1 MGQIMNNLEQYLK
14 TASRGTYGK
23 TRVLI
28 RAELEANIRI
38 RSKELEHHGLTETQ
52 AINRALEELGTPNF
66 VSTGMTGVYT
76 MKTFKKAVL
85 PLSITAALFAATLP
99 FGVAQIQAVI
109 PNFGKWL
116 IYDKEERAPFLS
128 LYDLKHDLEKA
139 GVKVQDQMQTINP
152 SEIPQSEII
161 KKPYPEKT
169 QTLSFDLENSSQT
182 IEIKALPGFSIQEN
196 GLEPQFLENESVYV
210 AFYYLLAKLRSAHVP
225 ITLKGWKNPQ
235 LQIGQVILNLGTNSS
250 SVDARP
256 FYADALTEAYFL
268 EKDKNPDQLPQTSSF
283 TLNEAR
289 DNRFKRHTIR
299 VKAETGAVF
308 ALLTNLNTSGIKNN
322 ITGEFLG
329 YNTMHT
335 SFARVNA
342 SGMLEFYAPWNA
354 LEFVRGYAE
363 LSADFKLLE
372 KIGRNTKALAVNKL
386 GSSSQPAKA
395 LLIRMTGRL
404 DDGAAN
410 TELAF
415 PMNSRSNATK

>member
-1 MGQIMNNLEQYLK
+1 MTNLERYLRN
-14 TASRGTYGK
+14 ASLGTYGK
-23 TRVLI
+23 TRALI
-28 RAELEANIRI
+28 RQELEANIRL
-38 RSKELEHHGLTETQ
+38 RGKELEHHGLTETQ
-52 AINRALEELGTPNF
+52 AISRALEEIGAPNL

-99 FGVAQIQAVI
+99 FGIAQIQAVI

-116 IYDKEERAPFLS
+116 IYDNEERPPFLS
-128 LYDLKHDLEKA
+128 LNDLKHDLEKA
-139 GVKVQDQMQTINP
+139 GAKVQDQMQTINP

-169 QTLSFDLENSSQT
+169 RTLSFDLENSSQT

-196 GLEPQFLENESVYV
+196 GLEPQFVKNENVYV
-210 AFYYLLAKLRSAHVP
+210 AFYYLLAKLRLAHIP

-250 SVDARP
+250 SVDARQ
-256 FYADALTEAYFL
+256 FYSEALGNAYSLEA
-268 EKDKNPDQLPQTSSF
+268 DKNPGRLPQTSSF
-283 TLNEAR
+283 RLNEAR
-289 DNRFKRHTIR
+289 DNQFKHHVIR
-299 VKAETGAVF
+299 VKAEAGTVF

-342 SGMLEFYAPWNA
+342 SGVLEFYAPWNV
-354 LEFVRGYAE
+354 LEFVRGYAR
-363 LSADFKLLE
+363 LSADFEQLE
-372 KIGRNTKALAVNKL
+372 KFGQNKNEIIQSKL
-386 GSSSQPAKA
+386 GSSSRPAKA
-395 LLIRMTGRL
+395 LLVRMTGRL
-404 DDGAAN
+404 DDDAVN

-415 PMNSRSNATK
+415 PLNPRSNATK